1 MGAPRDTMISNY
13 SELSV
18 AFYEHF
24 STIGPRRA
32 NEKTPT
38 YNYRSISKVQLVD
51 FHQCYVL
58 IGWATTRL
66 HGYRP
71 LVAKNAGFEDQN
83 NGG

>member
-1 MGAPRDTMISNY
+1 MISNY

-38 YNYRSISKVQLVD
+38 HNYRSISKIQLVD
-51 FHQCYVL
+51 FYQWCVL

-66 HGYRP
+66 HGYSP
-71 LVAKNAGFEDQN
+71 LVAKSTGFEDQN
-83 NGG
+83 KGG